1 MEALPG
7 CEMAAASAAPGG
19 LHTRVLRLHGAAAA
33 AAAGLT
39 AHQGVVVGGQVRR
52 VIASEGLK

>member
-19 LHTRVLRLHGAAAA
+19 LHTRVLRLHEAAT
-33 AAAGLT
+33 AAAGLP
-39 AHQGVVVGGQVRR
+39 AHQAVVVGGQVRR
-52 VIASEGLK
+52 VLTSEGIK